1 MSNSNPSDSATSPNN
16 PSPSVPLSVYR
27 ELAAELQATQ
37 ALLDSLH
44 AQNQQ
49 LSRQNQQLAIENQQL
64 HLEITNVVESVG
76 HMRQVAGSF
85 AVGKLGGMPKESAV
99 QPPAH
104 SAQMRRNWEESI
116 PLPSMSQSFAAPK
129 TISEQPM
136 SPMRIYDRVSDD
148 DIDKKWL
155 IGIAVLIIII
165 AFGTGYWIVRPFIPT
180 R

>member
-49 LSRQNQQLAIENQQL
+49 LSRQNQHLAIENQQL

-85 AVGKLGGMPKESAV
+85 AVGKLGGIPKESAF
-99 QPPAH
+99 QNPAPPA
-104 SAQMRRNWEESI
+104 QVRRNWEEII
-116 PLPSMSQSFAAPK
+116 PLPSMPQSFSAPK
-129 TISEQPM
+129 AIVEQPM
-136 SPMRIYDRVSDD
+136 PHLRISDRAGDD

-155 IGIAVLIIII
+155 IGIALLIIII
-165 AFGTGYWIVRPFIPT
+165 AFGAGYWIVRPFIPT